1 MAPRVGRIVSV
12 LLSIHSCNLL
22 VGTDVHLVIRPLQRG
37 APPLVCACGKLVP
50 CSDQVARLRGGN
62 DAVAGRGAESQSPT
76 PTAKSWADLVRQPP
90 RARTPSI
97 NRARTPSVNVEAI
110 ASPLPAGLEAVPEG
124 AERIPIEMLADM
136 DLNAGDG
143 GMNVGDQDNVINI
156 LPFMTDSQIVEH
168 AMKQQGPGTN
178 AGKDRELEPFV
189 CDDEMYE
196 GRLEDDAEAQLDATS
211 KRVKGFDQFKV
222 NEEKFGIKTE
232 KFNEDEYTA
241 PINTSHPAYEEQL
254 ERAEKLA
261 AEIEGSWNADGPTT
275 MSNMHV
281 RDDRN
286 LPLPHDLDEA
296 TMYSTVNPRP
306 MYSSVNP
313 HRPSDPVAGQLEED
327 TPSHT
332 LHGINAEGQE
342 GGGYRV
348 REARA
353 QEEEEEEMEEMESK
367 ELEEVLEGAYQRYVQ
382 IIENGEEFPPQ
393 FQEILSKIQVCI
405 YPYTSTHM
413 HACACVHARMLV
425 HKEA

>member
-1 MAPRVGRIVSV
+1 
-12 LLSIHSCNLL
+12 
-22 VGTDVHLVIRPLQRG
+22 
-37 APPLVCACGKLVP
+37 
-50 CSDQVARLRGGN
+50 
-62 DAVAGRGAESQSPT
+62 
-76 PTAKSWADLVRQPP
+76 
-90 RARTPSI
+90 
-97 NRARTPSVNVEAI
+97 
-110 ASPLPAGLEAVPEG
+110 
-124 AERIPIEMLADM
+124 
-136 DLNAGDG
+136 
-143 GMNVGDQDNVINI
+143 
-156 LPFMTDSQIVEH
+156 
-168 AMKQQGPGTN
+168 MKQQGPGTN